1 MHHTHTGGMYSVYSE
16 KRNNSV
22 HTRWCRRSFLEN
34 RRGTQRVF
42 LSTERTTTVDNA
54 QCNKEFYFFLVSKGE
69 SGILPAHHSRP
80 IWDIGGEEFSFVK
93 KKKRNKNEKLF
104 LHPLEIHAHA
114 KMSPSLGALRKR
126 KKKKSRCKCC
136 PVIFFSHFT
145 PVQPHHAIAA
155 GQENGDRLHGWKCSA
170 FSSPFF
176 RTRWHLMLHMSSSLS
191 FALHQRPWAR
201 GWREKKKKP
210 FGTHTH
216 PQTRWAGCFT
226 ATLDS
231 SYSRGSMSDE
241 SRHDGH

>member
-1 MHHTHTGGMYSVYSE
+1 MKVKNPKNWKGGAASILPDGAKRENLRTHQTRRKRKVLFIFIDPFGVFSLHMHHTHTHTGGMYSVYSE

-93 KKKRNKNEKLF
+93 KKRKGKNEKLF

-114 KMSPSLGALRKR
+114 KMSPSLGALRK
-126 KKKKSRCKCC
+126 KKKKIPLQMLPGHFLFPFHAGPATPRNCRRARKWGSITRMKM
-136 PVIFFSHFT
+136 FRFLFSFLPDAMTFNVTH
-145 PVQPHHAIAA
+145 VQ
-155 GQENGDRLHGWKCSA
+155 
-170 FSSPFF
+170 
-176 RTRWHLMLHMSSSLS
+176 
-191 FALHQRPWAR
+191 
-201 GWREKKKKP
+201 
-210 FGTHTH
+210 
-216 PQTRWAGCFT
+216 
-226 ATLDS
+226 
-231 SYSRGSMSDE
+231 
-241 SRHDGH
+241 